1 VVKDQPLLDAI
12 IAGYNAAA
20 VPSVTYVTLGNR
32 ATGMC
37 IDGIGRTTNGSNCGQ
52 WPSGGSFNQQ
62 WTIETVGNYVMLKN
76 RATGLYLDGMYRNT
90 NGSVAGQYSFSG
102 SDGQQWTRETAGSY
116 VKFKNKATGLYL
128 DGMGIKTNGADLGQW
143 AASNHNNQQ
152 WTINTVGNGQTAKMG
167 SISTDD
173 IAEESNFSIDFYPNP
188 FTNDFKVVATKSNE
202 PIRVSI
208 FDMTGKKV
216 ERAESSSESG
226 QLLMGSSLT
235 PGLYIVQVEGV
246 NLNFS
251 KTFKIIKK

>member
-1 VVKDQPLLDAI
+1 MHRK
-12 IAGYNAAA
+12 
-20 VPSVTYVTLGNR
+20 
-32 ATGMC
+32 
-37 IDGIGRTTNGSNCGQ
+37 TNGS
-52 WPSGGSFNQQ
+52 
-62 WTIETVGNYVMLKN
+62 
-76 RATGLYLDGMYRNT
+76 A
-90 NGSVAGQYSFSG
+90 AGQYSYSGG
-102 SDGQQWTRETAGSY
+102 SDAQYWTRETAGSY

-128 DGMGIKTNGADLGQW
+128 DGMGIKANGADLGQW

-152 WTINTVGNGQTAKMG
+152 WTITTVENGQTAKMG

-173 IAEESNFSIDFYPNP
+173 IAEEPNFSIDFYPNP

-216 ERAESSSESG
+216 EAAESSPESG

-251 KTFKIIKK
+251 KSFKIIKK